1 LADAISRVGSTAQE
15 SGVGIDQL
23 NAAVTSAQ
31 QTTGR
36 GGAVIGNALKTIFS
50 RLRRPEVIDQLKDL
64 GVAVKDQNGF
74 LLNGIDVLKNYV
86 AATQNLTEAEKA
98 KSSEILGGIHQI
110 NVLNSLLN
118 DVSKSN
124 GIYARSLDASVN
136 STDEA
141 IKKNEKL
148 NESLSAILQKTS
160 VLAQQKAVQYGSQVV
175 QPLIKRGTSLTN
187 QAFEL
192 LGGDSEK
199 NAEKEGLNLG
209 EKIAKG
215 IGNALAGPGLL
226 LAGGIILGIGKRLS
240 TFLFEASKS
249 LLGITSESD
258 KLLHLEQAISNT
270 LKTQPELLDLFLK
283 KEITRANLE
292 QSILQIYQDQHKKL
306 EQIKDISR
314 SLAPKGR
321 TQGYEATADY
331 GVIKKKGRAS
341 GYLPDGFSQEVSQAR
356 SMGASSSVKPMV
368 VNATINGKTGPVI
381 ANSEEQI
388 IPNFAGSRE
397 TAIIPRYRKMQDI
410 PRMALGHIP
419 NFANADRA
427 ILREVISIN
436 RLNMSTDEFADPA
449 KNGMSSVL
457 HRGVSGISK
466 RWKKIDRNDPE
477 AVKKAIFTQIDY
489 SDEVPGYDPKK
500 AFMGSSFES
509 LVDSHRSEQLSS
521 SDLSGH
527 PKPRNNGYNNSL
539 PFLSTS
545 KTRDAARWFSSN
557 GLGLMDSVK
566 FRNSRILGNEKL
578 YESLYAK
585 YGKNKVREVLYRQS
599 KVGGGKGLG
608 LDFNDAYR
616 KSSTFEDEREV
627 GLFSGGRVPNFAK
640 RKLSEGASGSMGT
653 FYDLGRKSGGV
664 NVGTKVFRKD
674 IPEYRA
680 RAAIAREFLAARELL
695 DLEKTGS
702 VSPIWKSPKLIGTLE
717 RALKRKSIGKEAMVG
732 YRTQADLVKS
742 LPNELARNNL
752 RSLFREANSY
762 LYDQV
767 SASQIGVADLGP
779 SNVMVNPQGQKIF
792 TDIANSKN
800 FTKHQGR
807 FLHSQNSDSKI
818 INSLLRRM
826 ARRGARLS
834 VIDPGEFTFAKGSA
848 LSREFGEVL
857 RDGRA
862 SGYIPNFA
870 KKDKYKFP
878 SIPSAKMEANI
889 GKSFEKLTPE
899 NQKYFA
905 RAYEDYNN
913 LIKVFSKASGTS
925 PEKFA
930 NVMSALSPANPLER
944 NALDALRY
952 NLFYQKKLSTAA
964 SPIFIDER
972 EIGSVKA
979 QTYGAN
985 RTKAANLLVGLE
997 KLTGNK
1003 RKSFVNNMLD
1013 PFQSTDVTVDYR
1025 AQGDALN
1032 KQFNVKSAPSMNRKQ
1047 YDKVSQ
1053 AFRNVGSK
1061 AGVSGLGVQA
1071 ATWIGGRIGS
1081 KAARGQDFNRGILK
1095 FFYDNPDKIS
1105 LENLEFLLRVP
1116 RKGKAR
1122 KDFFKNASAMG
1133 VSKLGSDSL
1142 ISIPRAGGY
1151 VPNFAGFNLSTIR
1164 FLTKASAKMSGSV
1177 LSPKTLIKFAT
1188 GKGKVEDLV
1197 NPFLDFLKKP
1207 VDLINSPQD
1216 LEDAK
1221 SVINLIFKNNQA
1233 REMAASRLAPI
1244 INESSF
1250 SVKSQ
1255 EEAVSTGIQY
1265 PDGGRDYRDYRDFLR
1280 YRLLGGQKEYEEYV
1294 GNEYDPKTLIKNKD
1308 GSYRF
1313 NPKST
1318 QGQLELSDVREAA
1331 KVLFS
1336 TPEQIAESRALM
1348 VGRDVQKQYKARK
1361 LGPEDNVPGSNPFLG
1376 YTYKLGRFIGNV
1388 GKKRKAVKYTDR
1400 WDVELHQGERDV
1412 MENFLK
1418 NTSGISDLET
1428 RKQVANFYIDRDLSD
1443 SSYAGDI
1450 NSLIVKELLS
1460 SIPGANPILLKGA
1473 ARAPKGE
1480 TIFAKG
1486 YIPNLSGL
1494 SDAVSREKTA
1504 LAQRG
1509 VPASQIM
1516 AHFDGGGNPIAVTN
1530 KIDEPNGLKDVPN
1543 FAKKTKKQK
1552 PTVIGEDS
1560 KLKQIVESYVFN
1572 ALGSLAPS
1580 VASGFANEENVDV
1593 TSSIS
1598 KYAPLAIA
1606 AYGARSAFKKAG
1618 GGKAGV
1624 GAAALSAIGSV
1635 PSVISGYFQG
1645 QDIFKQVQGD
1655 KLQKEI
1661 DKSIKQFTLLT
1672 ENLSGLSQTLTSL
1685 DEAYSDPNIDPRI
1698 IAKLF
1703 KKQQDQ
1709 LEKAIKANPGAAS
1722 SILAAGTAKQKQ
1734 QALADSLEEAGKQ
1747 QNVSGK
1753 VFEYQSADPK
1763 KQTAAAFQSL
1773 IDGII
1778 SQVDTSKISKED
1790 LKGGDIKTILASA
1803 GLDKNPQAKSL
1814 FADPKVADY
1823 FTKALGVS
1831 KKTSELTEKLISDT
1845 KEIRKPVQALIN
1857 SNESKRTVRRA
1868 TSEALSSGLDSI
1880 EKFSSSFG
1888 ERANISAGR
1897 DIGLAKKQI
1906 ALDSRFQIGV
1916 GAKIG
1921 AAPEGAFKD
1930 SLKKNIQDKA
1940 FSPDLLT
1947 TLNKTLPEN
1956 ATPKEKEVFGQIKGL
1971 LEEILREDQ
1980 TNTAAANAQT
1990 SVQLKTLA
1998 IQERLTFGG
2007 GIKTSID
2014 AGARVDSAKQTLR
2027 GALQYQLG
2035 GTMGSSATQTAGLAN
2050 FAASLK
2056 DKYPGL
2062 LEGSKS
2068 INGIEKKLTDLKFS
2082 DLRKSLLRDARTAG
2096 SIGQGG
2102 LAGDLMK
2109 GFNDIP
2115 GLRKIA
2121 NTQARQGLGLA
2132 PAETGESISE
2142 ARRFGRYNSVQQGRE
2157 SEAVANAEK
2166 GIEPQVG
2173 PKNEIY
2179 QKAVKDLQDSLSN
2192 ALSGLGEIKINGNP
2206 VINISGN
2213 ASGSGVLGNLY
2224 QQGKNALGL
2233 GSGEVTQA
2241 KGFIPNFASPLQD
2254 AVNREKSALSKRG
2267 IDAVPN
2273 FAKINVGQSRKLMN
2287 GSNPMGLAVTNSIDE
2302 PRGLASIG
2310 LASGGYIPNF
2320 ARTLYGERK
2329 ASAGLALAKK
2339 GKLWAMEYNQDE
2351 PNRFFRILENGRI
2364 GAEGTPNPT
2373 DRVISGFPVD
2383 QGKAFLKLGSG
2394 KSIPKSLESSLAG
2407 GSILKAT
2414 GVDSI
2419 IRAVRRKGGTAS
2431 DLRNAIEE
2439 LAQKEG
2445 LGSEF
2450 VIKTGLGGMS
2460 SQGKGVFGVPKQA
2473 LDEKAY
2479 EKILKSYGKKGN
2491 KSSDFFI
2498 QRKANLSQDYT
2509 ESRIHVAI
2517 DKKGNV
2523 TLVKKASLEKHKGEL
2538 LEDSA
2543 FRRAAEKTALQT
2555 GKAFAKKNRGI
2566 QQILGVD
2573 VSAVSSSEGA
2583 RLGLKTPT
2591 FGGFFGKTYQTL
2603 VHEINP
2609 SDPLGSSG
2617 FLSVQNAFSKKF
2629 SGVAKGN
2636 TLEQFVRGILG
2647 THNQIEIQEH
2657 LDKRSQEFAYG
2668 EALRQ
2673 GEGRASG
2680 RSDYDQI
2687 MRKARKAGLTEEQI
2701 AKNLS
2706 RGRSSFLGALET
2718 SKPDISRGQF
2728 KTAFKT
2734 GSFDKGVY
2742 EAYKAAIASGDL
2754 EKASQIASG
2763 SKAPSALS
2771 SKIGGGLSKLSKLT
2785 DKIPSSVRKFGGVGF
2800 RGLGAVGEG
2809 AQAYGDAGEG
2819 DLFGALTH
2827 GATSIALGLGKTKA
2841 IGPLAVL
2848 ASAAKLLKDPDKL
2861 KARNYSFASDFSDI
2875 LSGSEEDG
2883 GGGFG
2888 GAFGVASNALFL
2900 GKAGLAMET
2909 AKIAYRAG
2917 NVLESKGKLG
2927 DKLAEIGGYTSGEDR
2942 LAKFGY
2948 GRSITKKDVIEGR
2961 ESASEFIKQKRLYL
2975 EQTLGAN
2982 SGRISSILN
2991 EDLSQIQ
2998 QNKSG
3003 GFVPNFSFA
3012 REKMSIMSNPD
3023 YAGHRNAVPN
3033 YSKHYSNVVKNSAEI
3048 EVPATEVYNR
3058 MGLFGA
3064 KPKNSSEQYAILNP
3078 AQQKSLGYAQGFV
3091 PNFAGNDF
3099 MEKLSAS
3106 ITEAI
3111 SSAFEGGMP
3120 QGNSSSNVV
3129 HINDNSSY
3137 HGASQ
3142 VGSIKK
3148 FLMDQFPKELG
3159 KYGPDFLAS

>member
-1 LADAISRVGSTAQE
+1 MANIIFSTAVDSSGAEKGINALRAKASAPLEIKFNSRSLSQPLGRITGDVSEFTKSLSAATARVAAFGATSGAIYAVAKAISFTAKSVVEVDKELIELNTFLGVSTSQIKQFGNSLFDVAKDTASSFKDTASAAKEFARQGLSMEETLKRTSDALKLSRISGLSAEESVNALTTAVNSFSKEALTTSEIINKLINVDTKFAVSSKDLAEAISRVGSTAQE

-160 VLAQQKAVQYGSQVV
+160 VLAQQKAVQYGTPVV
-175 QPLIKRGTSLTN
+175 QPLVQRGTAIAN
-187 QAFEL
+187 KAFEL
-192 LGGDSEK
+192 LGGDSAK
-199 NAEKEGLNLG
+199 DSEKEGGKIG
-209 EKIAKG
+209 EG
-215 IGNALAGPGLL
+215 LLRGVGNVLAGPGLI
-226 LAGGIILGIGKRLS
+226 LAGGIVLNIGKRLS
-240 TFLFEASKS
+240 SFLIDASKV
-249 LLGITSESD
+249 LLNITTQSD
-258 KLLHLEQAISNT
+258 KLLTLEQAISNT
-270 LKTQPELLDLFLK
+270 LKSQPALLDQFLK
-283 KEITRANLE
+283 GEISRESLEQGILNLYKDQYEKLRQIKEISST
-292 QSILQIYQDQHKKL
+292 
-306 EQIKDISR
+306 
-314 SLAPKGR
+314 LAPKGR
-321 TQGYEATADY
+321 LQGYEATADY

-356 SMGASSSVKPMV
+356 SMGASSLVKPMV

-388 IPNFAGSRE
+388 IPNFAGTGE
-397 TAIIPRYRKMQDI
+397 TAIIPNYRQAQDI
-410 PRMALGHIP
+410 PRMAKGYVP
-419 NFANADRA
+419 NFANADRS
-427 ILREVISIN
+427 ILRDVISIN

-509 LVDSHRSEQLSS
+509 LVDSHRSDQLSS
-521 SDLSGH
+521 TDLSGY
-527 PKPRNNGYNNSL
+527 PKPRKNGYNNSL

-545 KTRDAARWFSSN
+545 KTGDAARSFSSN
-557 GLGLMDSVK
+557 GLGLMGSVK

-599 KVGGGKGLG
+599 QAGGGKGLG

-616 KSSTFEDEREV
+616 KSSGFEHEREV
-627 GLFSGGRVPNFAK
+627 GLFSGGRLPNFAK
-640 RKLSEGASGSMGT
+640 GRDVIQRIGKKEIFARFQKHYEQGKDYQEFYNIHGEEFNNRKLTAQEAKIYANITSAISPSVPDYVAAQFAAPIFNRFMQTRSTNVEDYFDLAPSKKVSRHKNVFGLGLFGVKGTLSKKGNIRTRDDIRRSGLSKALRGLDLGSDDTAKTRHYARAILQDKTAFPIDTNVIKAVLGGKKPSKTEAAKLVSLANEFAILNKIETGASG
-653 FYDLGRKSGGV
+653 LQ
-664 NVGTKVFRKD
+664 
-674 IPEYRA
+674 
-680 RAAIAREFLAARELL
+680 AAIF
-695 DLEKTGS
+695 
-702 VSPIWKSPKLIGTLE
+702 KS
-717 RALKRKSIGKEAMVG
+717 
-732 YRTQADLVKS
+732 
-742 LPNELARNNL
+742 
-752 RSLFREANSY
+752 
-762 LYDQV
+762 
-767 SASQIGVADLGP
+767 
-779 SNVMVNPQGQKIF
+779 
-792 TDIANSKN
+792 NSKYKGKY
-800 FTKHQGR
+800 TPDTVR
-807 FLHSQNSDSKI
+807 S
-818 INSLLRRM
+818 SL
-826 ARRGARLS
+826 
-834 VIDPGEFTFAKGSA
+834 
-848 LSREFGEVL
+848 
-857 RDGRA
+857 
-862 SGYIPNFA
+862 SG
-870 KKDKYKFP
+870 
-878 SIPSAKMEANI
+878 
-889 GKSFEKLTPE
+889 
-899 NQKYFA
+899 
-905 RAYEDYNN
+905 
-913 LIKVFSKASGTS
+913 
-925 PEKFA
+925 
-930 NVMSALSPANPLER
+930 
-944 NALDALRY
+944 
-952 NLFYQKKLSTAA
+952 
-964 SPIFIDER
+964 
-972 EIGSVKA
+972 
-979 QTYGAN
+979 
-985 RTKAANLLVGLE
+985 
-997 KLTGNK
+997 
-1003 RKSFVNNMLD
+1003 
-1013 PFQSTDVTVDYR
+1013 
-1025 AQGDALN
+1025 
-1032 KQFNVKSAPSMNRKQ
+1032 
-1047 YDKVSQ
+1047 
-1053 AFRNVGSK
+1053 
-1061 AGVSGLGVQA
+1061 
-1071 ATWIGGRIGS
+1071 IGG
-1081 KAARGQDFNRGILK
+1081 
-1095 FFYDNPDKIS
+1095 
-1105 LENLEFLLRVP
+1105 
-1116 RKGKAR
+1116 
-1122 KDFFKNASAMG
+1122 
-1133 VSKLGSDSL
+1133 
-1142 ISIPRAGGY
+1142 RAGGY
-1151 VPNFAGFNLSTIR
+1151 VPSFGTGKMLMGFA
-1164 FLTKASAKMSGSV
+1164 SGS
-1177 LSPKTLIKFAT
+1177 
-1188 GKGKVEDLV
+1188 
-1197 NPFLDFLKKP
+1197 KP
-1207 VDLINSPQD
+1207 VNS
-1216 LEDAK
+1216 
-1221 SVINLIFKNNQA
+1221 IG
-1233 REMAASRLAPI
+1233 
-1244 INESSF
+1244 
-1250 SVKSQ
+1250 
-1255 EEAVSTGIQY
+1255 EAVSKAQS
-1265 PDGGRDYRDYRDFLR
+1265 
-1280 YRLLGGQKEYEEYV
+1280 
-1294 GNEYDPKTLIKNKD
+1294 KN
-1308 GSYRF
+1308 
-1313 NPKST
+1313 
-1318 QGQLELSDVREAA
+1318 
-1331 KVLFS
+1331 
-1336 TPEQIAESRALM
+1336 
-1348 VGRDVQKQYKARK
+1348 
-1361 LGPEDNVPGSNPFLG
+1361 
-1376 YTYKLGRFIGNV
+1376 
-1388 GKKRKAVKYTDR
+1388 
-1400 WDVELHQGERDV
+1400 
-1412 MENFLK
+1412 
-1418 NTSGISDLET
+1418 
-1428 RKQVANFYIDRDLSD
+1428 
-1443 SSYAGDI
+1443 
-1450 NSLIVKELLS
+1450 
-1460 SIPGANPILLKGA
+1460 
-1473 ARAPKGE
+1473 
-1480 TIFAKG
+1480 
-1486 YIPNLSGL
+1486 
-1494 SDAVSREKTA
+1494 
-1504 LAQRG
+1504 
-1509 VPASQIM
+1509 
-1516 AHFDGGGNPIAVTN
+1516 
-1530 KIDEPNGLKDVPN
+1530 
-1543 FAKKTKKQK
+1543 
-1552 PTVIGEDS
+1552 IGEDTS
-1560 KLKQIVESYVFN
+1560 AFSQVIRASVYSAVV
-1572 ALGSLAPS
+1572 GVIPSLLAGYANEKNVGAIAEISRITPIISTLAQS
-1580 VASGFANEENVDV
+1580 VASFR
-1593 TSSIS
+1593 
-1598 KYAPLAIA
+1598 
-1606 AYGARSAFKKAG
+1606 GAGR
-1618 GGKAGV
+1618 GKAGLAAGALTAV
-1624 GAAALSAIGSV
+1624 GNA
-1635 PSVISGYFQG
+1635 PSIISGFAEASGVSQR
-1645 QDIFKQVQGD
+1645 VREE

-1709 LEKAIKANPGAAS
+1709 LEKTIKANPAAAS
-1722 SILAAGTAKQKQ
+1722 SIVAAGTAKQKQ
-1734 QALADSLEEAGKQ
+1734 QALADTLEESSKQ

-1753 VFEYQSADPK
+1753 IFEYQSADPK
-1763 KQTAAAFQSL
+1763 KQTTTAFQGL

-1778 SQVDTSKISKED
+1778 SQIDTSKISKEN
-1790 LKGGDIKTILASA
+1790 LKSGDIKTILASA

-1814 FADPKVADY
+1814 FSDPKVADY
-1823 FTKALGVS
+1823 FGKALGVS
-1831 KKTSELTEKLISDT
+1831 KKISDLTEKLISDT

-1857 SNESKRTVRRA
+1857 SNESKRTIRTA

-1897 DIGLAKKQI
+1897 DVGLAKKQI
-1906 ALDSRFQIGV
+1906 ALDSRFQIGSAV
-1916 GAKIG
+1916 KIS
-1921 AAPEGAFKD
+1921 AAPEGAFKE
-1930 SLKKNIQDKA
+1930 SLKKDIQGKA
-1940 FSPDLLT
+1940 FSPELLA

-1956 ATPKEKEVFGQIKGL
+1956 ASPKDKEVFDQIKGL
-1971 LEEILREDQ
+1971 LEEILREDE
-1980 TNTAAANAQT
+1980 TNTKVANAQT

-2007 GIKTSID
+2007 GIKTSTD

-2035 GTMGSSATQTAGLAN
+2035 GTMGSSATQTAGLTN
-2050 FAASLK
+2050 FAANLK

-2068 INGIEKKLTDLKFS
+2068 INGIEKKLTDLKFN
-2082 DLRKSLLRDARTAG
+2082 DLRKSLLRDARTAS

-2102 LAGDLMK
+2102 LAGDLLK

-2132 PAETGESISE
+2132 PKEIGESISE
-2142 ARRFGRYNSVQQGRE
+2142 ARQYGRYSSEQRARE
-2157 SEAVANAEK
+2157 SESVANAEK
-2166 GIEPQVG
+2166 GIEPQVA
-2173 PKNEIY
+2173 PKNEVY

-2213 ASGSGVLGNLY
+2213 ASGTSTLGNLY
-2224 QQGKNALGL
+2224 QQAKSAVGL
-2233 GSGEVTQA
+2233 DSGEVTQA

-2273 FAKINVGQSRKLMN
+2273 FAKINVGQSSKLMN
-2287 GSNPMGLAVTNSIDE
+2287 GSNPMGLAVTNSVDE

-2310 LASGGYIPNF
+2310 LASGGYVPNF

-2364 GAEGTPNPT
+2364 GAEGSPSPT
-2373 DRVISGFPVD
+2373 DRVISGFPVN

-2394 KSIPKSLESSLAG
+2394 KSIPKSLEASLAG
-2407 GSILKAT
+2407 GSILETT
-2414 GVDSI
+2414 GIDGI
-2419 IRAVRRKGGTAS
+2419 IRAVKRKGGTAA
-2431 DLRNAIEE
+2431 DLRNEIEA
-2439 LAQKEG
+2439 LAQKQG
-2445 LGSEF
+2445 LGSGF

-2473 LDEKAY
+2473 LNEEAY
-2479 EKILKSYGKKGN
+2479 EQILKSYGKKGN

-2523 TLVKKASLEKHKGEL
+2523 TLVKNASLEKHKAGL
-2538 LEDSA
+2538 VEDSA

-2573 VSAVSSSEGA
+2573 VSAVSSIEGA
-2583 RLGLKTPT
+2583 RLGLKTPI
-2591 FGGFFGKTYQTL
+2591 FGGFFGRTYQTL
-2603 VHEINP
+2603 AHEINP

-2617 FLSVQNAFSKKF
+2617 FLSVQNAFSEKF

-2657 LDKRSQEFAYG
+2657 LDKRSRELAYG

-2718 SKPDISRGQF
+2718 SKPDISRDQF

-2754 EKASQIASG
+2754 EKASQITSG
-2763 SKAPSALS
+2763 SKAPPALS

-2800 RGLGAVGEG
+2800 QGLGVVGQGLE
-2809 AQAYGDAGEG
+2809 AYEDAGKG
-2819 DLFGALTH
+2819 DLFGT
-2827 GATSIALGLGKTKA
+2827 
-2841 IGPLAVL
+2841 LAH
-2848 ASAAKLLKDPDKL
+2848 
-2861 KARNYSFASDFSDI
+2861 
-2875 LSGSEEDG
+2875 
-2883 GGGFG
+2883 
-2888 GAFGVASNALFL
+2888 GVASATFGLGALGNKMARRMAGPIAPAL
-2900 GKAGLAMET
+2900 SGYRLVEDILKAKNNSIASEWSDIPFGSKDQTGGRFSGAVESGLNLLTGGAAGRILET
-2909 AKIAYRAG
+2909 AKIGYRTG
-2917 NVLESKGKLG
+2917 NVIENKLGIGESMVNEASMNLQASRERAPLEALLDAKKRKASRIKLEADSQSFFDRLHAPKKTEEAAFPMVDLANTNKLNQGDRIAALRKQSADDSLFLSFHAEKGDREEAARRGVSLEKVIKEREDSKGYTNESK
-2927 DKLAEIGGYTSGEDR
+2927 
-2942 LAKFGY
+2942 
-2948 GRSITKKDVIEGR
+2948 
-2961 ESASEFIKQKRLYL
+2961 
-2975 EQTLGAN
+2975 
-2982 SGRISSILN
+2982 
-2991 EDLSQIQ
+2991 
-2998 QNKSG
+2998 

-3012 REKMSIMSNPD
+3012 REKMSIMSSPD

-3033 YSKHYSNVVKNSAEI
+3033 YSKHYSNVIKNSAEI
-3048 EVPATEVYNR
+3048 EVPASEVYNR

-3099 MEKLSAS
+3099 MEKLSTS
-3106 ITEAI
+3106 IKEAI

-3120 QGNSSSNVV
+3120 QGNSNSNVV
-3129 HINDNSSY
+3129 HINDNSTY